1 MNPEQG
7 VMLNRRGWHGGP
19 QASEGWCW
27 VLPQGGSSR
36 TAVSSTLCPIPR
48 QEQGCSTPLQAREL
62 PSFFLLKSLRGH

>member
-1 MNPEQG
+1 MSPEQG

-48 QEQGCSTPLQAREL
+48 QEQALHLCKPGSYL
-62 PSFFLLKSLRGH
+62 PSSS